1 MPYRISPYKEAI
13 GTLQI
18 SSSTK
23 EMPTCVVFS
32 LFFFLQYFLVY
43 VTASS
48 AGTVSDR
55 AILLR
60 LSPMGY
66 ILIKYLQAKEKGLE
80 ARLDPDLMPEH
91 LPILG
96 AVQKNTQPQLLHQ

>member
-1 MPYRISPYKEAI
+1 M
-13 GTLQI
+13 
-18 SSSTK
+18 
-23 EMPTCVVFS
+23 CCFFVF
-32 LFFFLQYFLVY
+32 LFFLQYFLVY

-55 AILLR
+55 AILLQ